1 MEEKKTRKDKNG
13 NIIDESNKNYHI
25 TFSDNFVTII
35 EVESYKRYNLLD
47 NDYEDDDNNNSSPF
61 IENYTPHKIEHF
73 VNRDPRGG
81 SMGKCII
88 L

>member
-1 MEEKKTRKDKNG
+1 MEEKKTRKDTNG

-47 NDYEDDDNNNSSPF
+47 NDYEDDDNCGNTYCKA
-61 IENYTPHKIEHF
+61 E
-73 VNRDPRGG
+73 RR
-81 SMGKCII
+81 